1 MTIMN
6 ATTIIFQIPED
17 AEQLAKFEASTDL
30 KDWRRECTS
39 SIVCYTYEVYAMDET
54 ENLE

>member
-17 AEQLAKFEASTDL
+17 TEQLAKFEASTDL

-39 SIVCYTYEVYAMDET
+39 SIVCCTHEVYAMDER